1 MKTSSV
7 RGMAIIIE
15 LKVVKDFEEMEG
27 GCLQAL
33 EQIEVQQYEAAL
45 YKEGYRKIL
54 KYGICFYR
62 KECMVRQGIK
72 KIKVPKENDCDSKKV
87 DVNQWIM
94 QKTKGNG
101 TDIFFECIGKKEI
114 VQLCK

>member
-1 MKTSSV
+1 MFLRAYIKIPKTNQTLGNGRQDIIMKTSSV

-45 YKEGYRKIL
+45 YREGYRKIL

-62 KECMVRQGIK
+62 KECMVK
-72 KIKVPKENDCDSKKV
+72 SK
-87 DVNQWIM
+87 D
-94 QKTKGNG
+94 
-101 TDIFFECIGKKEI
+101 
-114 VQLCK
+114 